1 MGDSTTATNG
11 LLMKILDVAEV
22 LSVGR
27 STVYELISEGHL
39 ETVHIG
45 RSVRITTQSVEALVE
60 RRRTRC
66 PRPHS

>member
-11 LLMKILDVAEV
+11 LLLKILDVAEV

-45 RSVRITTQSVEALVE
+45 RSVRVTTQSVEALVE
-60 RRRTRC
+60 RRRTSC
-66 PRPHS
+66 PRTHS